1 MNIKSAKEKE
11 RGNGHFC
18 SITLENTEFL
28 KKKYDRTEF
37 TAGELNNI
45 IARHQESDTYKSPPV
60 KLSLKIKRKN
70 LFFIHVAIL
79 LWPWH
84 FTVSERD
91 CVSPE
96 YFGLGRMNNGNTDWV
111 DYLLRIESENV
122 PLRRAWSE
130 LGNWKIQRITLS
142 IHCIFR
148 GIMCKGHSGDV

>member
-79 LWPWH
+79 L
-84 FTVSERD
+84 
-91 CVSPE
+91 
-96 YFGLGRMNNGNTDWV
+96 
-111 DYLLRIESENV
+111 
-122 PLRRAWSE
+122 
-130 LGNWKIQRITLS
+130 
-142 IHCIFR
+142 
-148 GIMCKGHSGDV
+148 